1 MKLIHRILYTVL
13 LCSLMACPEV
23 KPTPSTPTNVQVS
36 SGSNSIQLTWDAV
49 TGATGYLLERKV
61 DAGSFAALTSV
72 TTTQYTDS
80 TVIGTSSYA
89 YRVQATN
96 ANGASAWAES
106 AVVSLAAPYQPSPL
120 TVQPDFT
127 TTAAVSA
134 EIGPDGGALNLVDGK
149 GTQFSLTIAPGT
161 LYVKAIFTL
170 TPIASVNGAPIGAG
184 VLGGV
189 RLEPED
195 AIFFDGATLKIV
207 PSAAQTAGL
216 SRLGYKFYGQGSS
229 FHLRPLEQDVVG
241 GGALDLNLTLWEGGS
256 YGIVDL
262 SAQDAAN
269 QADQYR
275 PNHILDAFLQLIAV
289 QQAQE
294 TKQRG
299 AQPRLSDKDIIFFA
313 KEPFEGT
320 LNGIFD
326 SSIRDRLNAAT
337 TKRKSIA
344 DAQGKFKEWIA
355 NLKKA
360 KWSGGRVINH
370 PTIKPLVE
378 EGWTK
383 LAKAYADSIQ
393 RSVES
398 CQNEKK
404 PGQAYVA
411 RFWIKQA
418 RVNIKQSDVPS
429 AVWNALNTAISEFEA
444 TIERCLNFSVE
455 FKSDTSF
462 LEKEFTYKISMS
474 TNGDLGLKEVTL
486 PLILGEFSVSPT
498 KCVNPS
504 DLKNIKDQ
512 DGRYQIRS
520 INVSDEQDLNETRN
534 NNINSLELN
543 YYPGS
548 ARQGFTIIDTCS
560 KPISPPVVV
569 PAVPIWY
576 GHFVIAHQTELNP
589 LLGFVVKQW
598 DSIDVGDDFAFK
610 SYNES
615 VPALQLSGTTTIR
628 IKHTPKP

>member
-23 KPTPSTPTNVQVS
+23 KPTPSTPNNLQAS
-36 SGSNSIQLTWDAV
+36 AGSTSIQLTWDAV

-134 EIGPDGGALNLVDGK
+134 EIGPDGGALNLTDSK

-161 LYVKAIFTL
+161 LYVKTIFTL

-195 AIFFDGATLKIV
+195 AIFSDGATLKIV
-207 PSAAQTAGL
+207 SGAAQTAGL

-269 QADQYR
+269 QANQYR
-275 PNHILDAFLQLIAV
+275 PNHILDAFSQLIAV

-404 PGQAYVA
+404 PGQGFVA
-411 RFWIKQA
+411 NYWIKQA
-418 RVNIKQSDVPS
+418 KSHIKQADVPNS
-429 AVWNALNTAISEFEA
+429 VWTELAARINELSTKNEKCFHF
-444 TIERCLNFSVE
+444 TIEFQ
-455 FKSDTSF
+455 SDTS
-462 LEKEFTYKISMS
+462 LGTIITLKISMKA
-474 TNGDLGLKEVTL
+474 NGKLSFEEVTI
-486 PLILGEFSVSPT
+486 PLIPKSFSVIST
-498 KCVNPS
+498 IQCFGS
-504 DLKNIKDQ
+504 TDLKNIKDQ
-512 DGRYQIRS
+512 DGKYKIREFD
-520 INVSDEQDLNETRN
+520 ISDEQDLEDTRN
-534 NNINSLELN
+534 NNVKSFELD
-543 YYPGS
+543 YYPGI
-548 ARQGFTIIDTCS
+548 ARQGYTIIDTCD
-560 KPISPPVVV
+560 PTSPPVVL
-569 PAVPIWY
+569 PAVPIWI
-576 GHFVIAHQTELNP
+576 GLFSVAHQTELNP

-598 DSIDVGDDFAFK
+598 DSIGAGDDFAFK

-615 VPALQLSGTTTIR
+615 VPALELSGTTTIR